1 MNLAILL
8 QVNFRP
14 DNLEPRYC
22 ISQAGSKNHCRP
34 SSGPIGRCCRF
45 IVRSQAGNSGA
56 VRDRPIRFC
65 FELAFAWL
73 AIAALI
79 ALGVYADNLA
89 VTLICIFLISTRQMV
104 LALLLHGQV
113 HRLGLR
119 SKYGDWLVNVLAVY
133 PLFVTSVESYAKA
146 HLSHHKYF
154 FTGGFRFSPLCN

>member
-1 MNLAILL
+1 LNQDTASLKQAAKITAVLPQALL
-8 QVNFRP
+8 G
-14 DNLEPRYC
+14 DAAAL
-22 ISQAGSKNHCRP
+22 
-34 SSGPIGRCCRF
+34 SSEARREIQGL
-45 IVRSQAGNSGA
+45 SG
-56 VRDRPIRFC
+56 DRPIRFC